1 MTKQGLPARLQP
13 AWPYSTIMRR
23 WPQPPWPSLGTGP
36 DLMRSA
42 GPDAQARSWSLEIL
56 GLEAGSGVGWGGE
69 KLGRGPLERG
79 CPKAQGRL
87 RNRGRLQGWAEACP
101 RGAGHP
107 GGPHLHPPPPAG
119 SYLAL
124 PAVDLE
130 ALKAEFQDDGPA
142 TGTVLGGR
150 E

>member
-1 MTKQGLPARLQP
+1 MTKQGLPAHLQP
-13 AWPYSTIMRR
+13 AWPYSTVMRH
-23 WPQPPWPSLGTGP
+23 WPQPPGP

-56 GLEAGSGVGWGGE
+56 GLEAGGGVGWGETRGRALGERMSNGPGQAE
-69 KLGRGPLERG
+69 KLGRP
-79 CPKAQGRL
+79 
-87 RNRGRLQGWAEACP
+87 QGWAEVCP

-107 GGPHLHPPPPAG
+107 GGPHLHPPPPEG
-119 SYLAL
+119 SYLTL

-130 ALKAEFQDDGPA
+130 ALKAEFQDDSPA
-142 TGTVLGGR
+142 TRTVLGGR